1 MIVTVVSLILSTEV
15 ENVFNGNIFS
25 LQEQTIENCLGRLF
39 CSSSELFELYFWQIK
54 LQIT

>member
-1 MIVTVVSLILSTEV
+1 MIVTVVSLVLSTEV

-25 LQEQTIENCLGRLF
+25 LQEQTIENCLGRSF
-39 CSSSELFELYFWQIK
+39 CSSSDLFELYFWQIK